1 MGYYLNKNV
10 WMEMNCSV
18 QEEEEEVEQEVFDD
32 VHLSLV
38 ILFLFMLQLLHYII
52 RDPCTC

>member
-1 MGYYLNKNV
+1 
-10 WMEMNCSV
+10 MNCSV

-38 ILFLFMLQLLHYII
+38 ILFLLMLQLLHYII